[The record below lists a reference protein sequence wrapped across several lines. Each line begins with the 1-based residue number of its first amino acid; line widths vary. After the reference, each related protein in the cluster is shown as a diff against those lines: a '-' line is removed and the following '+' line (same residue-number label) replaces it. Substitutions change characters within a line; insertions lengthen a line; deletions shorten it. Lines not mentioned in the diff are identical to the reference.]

1 MLRVRKPQRGI
12 CGDGEMARCRGT
24 PWGRPW
30 RAGLVRVGRDVT
42 GVDHHPQGAG
52 EAAGRSGD
60 AAPGRPVR
68 KARDLRL
75 DFFRGLAMIIILI
88 NHITDNPW
96 TLWTPSRFGF
106 SDATEIFVFCSGIAS
121 ALAFGVLFT
130 RAGFWLGTVR
140 VIHRIWQVYWVHLGI
155 FFVGLLAMLLLN
167 QSGWFPR
174 DEVGA
179 LNLYPFLR
187 NTGPNF
193 IGLMTL
199 TYVPNFFDVLP
210 MYIAILAMI
219 PAMILIARIDVRLA
233 ILCSLTLWVTAQAGW
248 LEIPAE
254 WWFANGS
261 TRAWF
266 FNPFAWQLVFFTGF
280 ALASGWLPA
289 PPVKRELVWVAVAIV
304 VLTVPFAWYKTIGW
318 LPAVQAWR
326 HDWAILYD
334 KTHFGLLRYVHF
346 LALAYLGFV
355 LAGPKGANLTAR
367 AGMARVTAVVSLIGT
382 QSLGVFAVSMVLARV
397 LGAFLRLYEF
407 SFAATVAINLIGLLV
422 IYATAWGLGW
432 IKASPWKAAAE
443 RRSGGT
449 DAADAIL
456 MLQGSGRDAALSASK
471 GTEVKA

>member
-1 MLRVRKPQRGI
+1 MLRLRKPRRGI
-12 CGDGEMARCRGT
+12 HDDGRLARCKGF
-24 PWGRPW
+24 PW

-52 EAAGRSGD
+52 GARAGAQGSGT
-60 AAPGRPVR
+60 P

-106 SDATEIFVFCSGIAS
+106 SDATEIFVFCSGMAS

-140 VIHRIWQVYWVHLGI
+140 VIHRIWQVYWVHLGV
-155 FFVGLLAMLLLN
+155 FFAGLLAMLVLN

-289 PPVKRELVWVAVAIV
+289 PPVRRDLVWIAVAVV
-304 VLTVPFAWYKTIGW
+304 VLTLPLAWYKTIGW
-318 LPAVQAWR
+318 FPAVQEWR
-326 HDWAILYD
+326 RDWVILHD

-346 LALAYLGFV
+346 LALAYLAWV
-355 LAGPKGANLTAR
+355 LAGPRGANLTAR
-367 AGMARVTAVVSLIGT
+367 AGMARVTAVVALIGT

-407 SFAATVAINLIGLLV
+407 SFAATVAVNLTGVLV

-432 IKASPWKAAAE
+432 IKASPWKSARAATGG
-443 RRSGGT
+443 RSAGT
-449 DAADAIL
+449 DAAGAL
-456 MLQGSGRDAALSASK
+456 LTLRGSESDAAASK
-471 GTEVKA
+471 ETEVKA